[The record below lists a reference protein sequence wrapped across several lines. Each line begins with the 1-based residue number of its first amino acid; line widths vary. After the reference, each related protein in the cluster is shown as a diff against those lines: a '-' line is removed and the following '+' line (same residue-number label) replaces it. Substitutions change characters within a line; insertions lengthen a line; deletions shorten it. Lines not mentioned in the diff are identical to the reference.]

1 LHTVDQREGH
11 LRPQYGAWQCGTR
24 GTERTFL
31 RATVLCRVLMMNC
44 RVQGKAK
51 MLDRWVILARV
62 PIEAP
67 LGEMAGDKIPSF
79 EL

>member
-1 LHTVDQREGH
+1 
-11 LRPQYGAWQCGTR
+11 
-24 GTERTFL
+24 
-31 RATVLCRVLMMNC
+31 MMNC
-44 RVQGKAK
+44 RAQGKAK
-51 MLDRWVILARV
+51 MLDQWVILACV